1 MNTAKGHKPLL
12 LTAMI
17 TALTLSY
24 ANISVAAEPDP
35 QQHSWQD
42 RMGLESYEQQRAE
55 LEKSLSN
62 ADTVA
67 QLRAG
72 LQKAGYRLTA
82 INQESD
88 SDVEYEVVKGEH
100 TFEVQAEI
108 SDGKL
113 KDIDVTNNI
122 WRADSTK
129 RALKDADYDASDVK
143 YDKENAGRYS
153 DSQFADT
160 WSKEKEALAE
170 AMPVGKKYDDYK
182 KILEAKG
189 YQITSIN
196 DADDDNVEFE
206 IVKGDHSFEVNLDRD
221 GDTKVVEE
229 IEVTNNIWQ
238 SEETEKALGKK

>member
-72 LQKAGYRLTA
+72 LQKAGYATDPDYASKLSRA
-82 INQESD
+82 INSTMRLQQQQQSQ
-88 SDVEYEVVKGEH
+88 SI
-100 TFEVQAEI
+100 QA
-108 SDGKL
+108 
-113 KDIDVTNNI
+113 
-122 WRADSTK
+122 
-129 RALKDADYDASDVK
+129 
-143 YDKENAGRYS
+143 
-153 DSQFADT
+153 
-160 WSKEKEALAE
+160 
-170 AMPVGKKYDDYK
+170 
-182 KILEAKG
+182 
-189 YQITSIN
+189 
-196 DADDDNVEFE
+196 
-206 IVKGDHSFEVNLDRD
+206 
-221 GDTKVVEE
+221 
-229 IEVTNNIWQ
+229 
-238 SEETEKALGKK
+238 